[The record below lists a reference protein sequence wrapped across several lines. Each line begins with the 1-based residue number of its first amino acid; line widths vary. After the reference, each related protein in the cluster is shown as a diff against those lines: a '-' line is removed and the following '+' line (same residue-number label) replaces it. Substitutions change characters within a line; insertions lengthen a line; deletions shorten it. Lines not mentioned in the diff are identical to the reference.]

1 MKNEIILYQSDEL
14 PERIEVKIEDETVW
28 LSQKQMASLFAKNI
42 MTINEHLK
50 NVYEEGELEE
60 ASTIRKSLIVQK
72 EGQRNVRREVMFYN
86 LDVIISVGY
95 RVKSKQGTQFRI
107 WATNVLRDYLLKGY
121 ALNQRM
127 NRIENDYEN
136 LNKEVKK
143 ISFQL
148 KTKDIPNQGVFFDG
162 QVFDAY
168 IFASNLVKKAKKEI
182 ILIDNYIDEST
193 ITLLAKKTD
202 KVKAV
207 LYTKVANKQLNL
219 DIQKANE
226 QYHNTFELNELK
238 TSHDRFLIIDQ
249 KELYHL
255 GASLKDL
262 GKKWFAFSKMDHLT
276 ATILLQLK
284 TKV

>member
-60 ASTIRKSLIVQK
+60 DSTIRKSLIVQK